1 MKKYIKTKQQK
12 FELNLHDSYFV
23 THFILSRIEE
33 KFGEIYNNNFV
44 IDLTLAVSRYIFYNT
59 ATGSINEL
67 QKELYPEIENAES
80 FETIPFTPFQSTT
93 TYFKGRLEDKEYTKK
108 LKKK

>member
-12 FELNLHDSYFV
+12 FEYNLHNSYFV
-23 THFILSRIEE
+23 THFILSDIEE
-33 KFGEIYNNNFV
+33 KFGKIYNNNFV

-59 ATGSINEL
+59 ATSSINEL
-67 QKELYPEIENAES
+67 EKELCQEIKNAES
-80 FETIPFTPFQSTT
+80 FETIPFTPFKSTT
-93 TYFKGRLEDKEYTKK
+93 PYFKGRLEDKEYTKK